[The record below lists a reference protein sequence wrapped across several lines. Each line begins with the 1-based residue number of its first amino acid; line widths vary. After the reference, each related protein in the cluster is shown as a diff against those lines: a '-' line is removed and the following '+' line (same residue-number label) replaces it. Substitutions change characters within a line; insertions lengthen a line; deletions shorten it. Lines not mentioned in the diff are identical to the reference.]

1 MSSESSTLIK
11 RVNRGGNF
19 CGHNPL
25 KPCLD
30 LALPSDNRPTFLY
43 EVGRAFRRYF
53 DSPDIFP
60 TLNHAASDR
69 QQRSERREAVIQTV
83 QAILEFLDIAS
94 LRVGIPTAQGFQ
106 PLKLA
111 VLQARTSLH
120 PRRFER
126 AIQALRQAGIIDI
139 SEQYRMRTIN
149 GTYVFFP
156 AVRRINRAFF
166 AALGFGHRLEQERL
180 AASKRLK
187 KRAQREQSTLTQMMQ
202 YSLRQA
208 ADAYKE
214 WRKKHREKMR
224 QEQPK
229 HTTAQRLN
237 SLINL
242 FLADGSPPDEARR
255 RAEDVIK
262 RPPRIFTPA

>member
-1 MSSESSTLIK
+1 MSSNTLPLIK

-25 KPCLD
+25 TPCLD
-30 LALPSDNRPTFLY
+30 LALPSDNRPSFLY

-69 QQRSERREAVIQTV
+69 QQRSERREAVIQTLL
-83 QAILEFLDIAS
+83 AILEFLDIAS

-111 VLQARTSLH
+111 VLQARTYLH

-126 AIQALRQAGIIDI
+126 AVQTLRQAGIIDI
-139 SEQYRMRTIN
+139 SEQYRMRTVN

-156 AVRRINRAFF
+156 AVRRLNRAFF

-187 KRAQREQSTLTQMMQ
+187 KKAQREQTSLTQLMEYGLQ
-202 YSLRQA
+202 QA
-208 ADAYKE
+208 ADAYKA
-214 WRKKHREKMR
+214 WRNKRREKMR
-224 QEQPK
+224 QEQPR
-229 HTTAQRLN
+229 HTTAQQLN

-242 FLADGSPPDEARR
+242 FLVDGSPPDEARR
-255 RAEDVIK
+255 RAEDVLK
-262 RPPRIFTPA
+262 RPPLLLNPA

>member
-1 MSSESSTLIK
+1 MSSESSPLK

-25 KPCLD
+25 KPCLS
-30 LALPSDNRPTFLY
+30 LALPSDNRPSFLY

-53 DSPDIFP
+53 DSPNIFP

-69 QQRSERREAVIQTV
+69 QQRSERREAVIQTL

-111 VLQARTSLH
+111 VLQARTYLH

-166 AALGFGHRLEQERL
+166 AELGFGHRLEQERL

-187 KRAQREQSTLTQMMQ
+187 KRAQREQSTITQMVQ

-208 ADAYKE
+208 ADAYKA
-214 WRKKHREKMR
+214 WRDKHREKMR
-224 QEQPK
+224 QEQQ
-229 HTTAQRLN
+229 HSTTQRLN
-237 SLINL
+237 ALLNL

-255 RAEDVIK
+255 RAEDALT
-262 RPPRIFTPA
+262 RPPLATPV

>member
-1 MSSESSTLIK
+1 MSSESSPLIK

-25 KPCLD
+25 KPSLD
-30 LALPSDNRPTFLY
+30 LALPSDNRPSFLY

-53 DSPDIFP
+53 DSPTLFP

-69 QQRSERREAVIQTV
+69 QQRSERREAVIQTL
-83 QAILEFLDIAS
+83 QAVLEFLDIAS

-111 VLQARTSLH
+111 VLQARTYLH

-139 SEQYRMRTIN
+139 SEQYRIRTVN
-149 GTYVFFP
+149 GAYVFFP

-166 AALGFGHRLEQERL
+166 ATLGFGHRLEQERA

-187 KRAQREQSTLTQMMQ
+187 RKAQREQSSLTQMME
-202 YSLRQA
+202 YGLRQA
-208 ADAYKE
+208 ADAYRE
-214 WRKKHREKMR
+214 WRKKRREKMR

-229 HTTAQRLN
+229 QSTAQRLN

-242 FLADGSPPDEARR
+242 FLVDGSPPDEARR
-255 RAEDVIK
+255 RAEEALDQPA
-262 RPPRIFTPA
+262 RTFTPA

>member
-1 MSSESSTLIK
+1 MSSELSPLIK

-30 LALPSDNRPTFLY
+30 LALPSDNRPSFLY

-60 TLNHAASDR
+60 TLNHAASEHR
-69 QQRSERREAVIQTV
+69 QQRSERREAVIQTL

-106 PLKLA
+106 PLKLS
-111 VLQARTSLH
+111 VLQARTYLH

-126 AIQALRQAGIIDI
+126 AVQALRQAGIIDI
-139 SEQYRMRTIN
+139 SEQYRIRNIN
-149 GTYVFFP
+149 GAYVFFP

-180 AASKRLK
+180 EASKRLRK
-187 KRAQREQSTLTQMMQ
+187 KAQREQSSLTQMMQ

-208 ADAYKE
+208 AEAYSA
-214 WRKKHREKMR
+214 WRNKRREKMR

-229 HTTAQRLN
+229 DTRAQRLN
-237 SLINL
+237 ALINL
-242 FLADGSPPDEARR
+242 FVFDGSPPDEARR
-255 RAEDVIK
+255 RAEDVLA
-262 RPPRIFTPA
+262 RPRILNPA